1 LVAESKQSVVII
13 FVENLYR
20 EMKSRIIPKHRLT
33 IDKKSTKRMDSVK
46 WIKDNDRAEDVIWQ
60 AKLCWDSLRDFRV
73 ERERCLRY
81 TYGDQWGD
89 MIMRD
94 NECISEKED
103 IINRGDVP
111 LTNNLIRRLVR
122 TVVGVYREQN
132 KIPACT
138 AVDRDEQSLG
148 DMMSVALQ
156 VNWKNNVKKELDA
169 RGFEEFLISGF
180 ACQKEIWGWREAK
193 WRDAWTRQPNPN
205 NIFFDANMTDLR
217 GWDMS
222 MIGELHDL
230 SFKQVCSKFAHSPSD
245 FKKLSAIYASQ
256 RDEEYMQ
263 LFVER
268 GKERWSINGET
279 NFDFFIPYD
288 KSLCRVIE
296 VWSKETKPR
305 YRCHDWLTGELF
317 KVEIA
322 DKEIYDTENASRIAE
337 GVALGMAE
345 DDIPLIDM
353 EWFLD
358 DYWYYRFMSPC
369 GDILEEGESEFDH
382 KSHPYSLKLYPFI
395 NGEIHS
401 FVGDVIDQQ
410 RYVNRLISLNDKLIQ
425 SSAKGILFYPT
436 SMIPEGKSP
445 EDIQREWTRPDAV
458 MFYDDMSNMASGA
471 KPEQIANKLTRIGT
485 EELLQLEIGLM
496 EEITGVSGALQGKP
510 GFSGQSAALYAQQT
524 QNATASIMDLLE
536 SYDSFIIEG
545 ATKKVSNMQQYYDE
559 EKTLTV
565 VGRRNAVTYDP
576 ELVGGVMYD
585 LNITQHAD
593 TPAVRALNNELVMQ
607 LFQMGAINVLQ
618 LLEFGNFPFS
628 DGLMEAIKADQA
640 RVAQGQMPQG
650 VPEDVTN
657 QMQEYQQQIAQ
668 SGNQAAIRQAQW
680 AIMNPERAAWQK
692 QRAAEGLKR

>member
-1 LVAESKQSVVII
+1 MSKS
-13 FVENLYR
+13 
-20 EMKSRIIPKHRLT
+20 KIIPKSRLS
-33 IDKKSTKRMDSVK
+33 IERGAIKRADSVK
-46 WIKDNDRAEDVIWQ
+46 WIKDRNRAEDVLWQ
-60 AKLCWDSLRDFRV
+60 AKICWDSLYDFRK

-89 MIMRD
+89 KIMRD

-103 IINRGDVP
+103 IIRRGDVP

-122 TVVGVYREQN
+122 TVVGVYRNQN

-138 AVDRDEQSLG
+138 AVDRAEQSLG

-169 RGFEEFLISGF
+169 RGFEEYLISGF
-180 ACQKEIWGWREAK
+180 ACQKEIWGWRQWGK
-193 WRDAWTRQPNPN
+193 DAWTRQPNPN
-205 NIFFDANMTDLR
+205 NVFFDANMTDVR

-222 MIGELHDL
+222 MIGEIHDL
-230 SFKQVCSKFAHSPSD
+230 TFKQVVSYFAHSASD
-245 FKKLSAIYASQ
+245 FKKLSAIYSTP
-256 RDEEYMQ
+256 RDSEYFM

-268 GKERWSINGET
+268 GKERTGTDNV
-279 NFDFFIPYD
+279 DFYTPYD
-288 KSLCRVIE
+288 QSLCRVIE

-305 YRCHDWLTGELF
+305 YRCHDWLTGELY
-317 KVEIA
+317 KVEVA
-322 DKEIYDTENASRIAE
+322 DKEAIDIENASRIAE
-337 GVALGMAE
+337 GTALGMSE
-345 DDIPLIDM
+345 DDIPTIET
-353 EWFLD
+353 EWFID
-358 DYWYYRFMSPC
+358 DYWYYRFMSPI
-369 GDILEEGESEFDH
+369 GDILDEGESEFDH
-382 KSHPYSLKLYPFI
+382 REHPYALKLYPYI

-401 FVGDVIDQQ
+401 FVSDVIDQQ

-425 SSAKGILFYPT
+425 SSAKGILFYPE
-436 SMIPEGKSP
+436 SMIPEGKTP

-458 MFYDDMSNMASGA
+458 MFYDDTSNMASGA
-471 KPEQIANKLTRIGT
+471 RPEQIANKLTRIGT

-496 EEITGVSGALQGKP
+496 EEITGVNGALQGKP

-545 ATKKVSNMQQYYDE
+545 ATKKVSNIQQYYDE
-559 EKTLTV
+559 RKTLTV

-576 ELVGGVMYD
+576 DLVGGVMYD
-585 LNITQHAD
+585 LNITQNAD
-593 TPAVRALNNELVMQ
+593 TPAIRQLNNELCMQ

-628 DGLMEAIKADQA
+628 DGLMEAIKADQE

-650 VPEDVTN
+650 VPEDVAT
-657 QMQEYQQQIAQ
+657 QMQQYQQQIAQ

-692 QRAAEGLKR
+692 QRAAQSLQNYNAQGL

>member
-1 LVAESKQSVVII
+1 MTTKSK
-13 FVENLYR
+13 
-20 EMKSRIIPKHRLT
+20 IIPKHRLT
-33 IDKKSTKRMDSVK
+33 TDRSVRKKMDSVK
-46 WIKDNDRAEDVIWQ
+46 WIKDQDRAEDVIWQ
-60 AKLCWDSLRDFRV
+60 AKMCWDSLYKFRE

-89 MIMRD
+89 KIMRD

-103 IINRGDVP
+103 IMARGDVP

-122 TVVGVYREQN
+122 TVVGVYRNQG

-169 RGFEEFLISGF
+169 RGFEEYLISGF
-180 ACQKEIWGWREAK
+180 ACQKEFWGWRK
-193 WRDAWTRQPNPN
+193 NKYDAWTRQPNPN
-205 NIFFDANMTDLR
+205 NVFFDAAASDHR
-217 GWDMS
+217 GWDIS

-230 SFKQVCSKFAHSPSD
+230 TFKQMCSIFAHSPRD
-245 FKKLSAIYASQ
+245 FDKLSQIYGTQ
-256 RDEEYMQ
+256 RDPEYFQ
-263 LFVER
+263 YFIER
-268 GKERWSINGET
+268 GKERFGVRDGSNM
-279 NFDFFIPYD
+279 DFFLPND

-305 YRCHDWLTGELF
+305 YRCHDWLTGDLF
-317 KVEIA
+317 KIEA
-322 DKEIYDTENASRIAE
+322 KDKDEYEMENASRIAE
-337 GVALGMAE
+337 GIAMGMTE
-345 DDIPLIDM
+345 DDIPLIEM

-358 DYWYYRFMSPC
+358 DFWYYRFMSPC
-369 GDILEEGESEFDH
+369 GDILDEGESEFDH

-401 FVGDVIDQQ
+401 FVSDVIDQQ

-425 SSAKGILFYPT
+425 SSAKGVLMYPM
-436 SMIPEGKSP
+436 SMLPPGKTI
-445 EDIQREWTRPDAV
+445 EDVQREWTRPDAV
-458 MFYDDMSNMASGA
+458 MFYDDISGA
-471 KPEQIANKLTRIGT
+471 NTGARPEQIANKLTRIGT

-496 EEITGVSGALQGKP
+496 EEITGVNGALQGRP

-545 ATKKVSNMQQYYDE
+545 AFKKVSNIQQYYDE
-559 EKTLTV
+559 KKKLSI
-565 VGRRNAVTYDP
+565 VGRRYSITYDP
-576 ELVGGVMYD
+576 DLVGDVTYD
-585 LNITQHAD
+585 LNIAESAES
-593 TPAVRALNNELVMQ
+593 PAIRQINNEMMLQ
-607 LFQMGAINVLQ
+607 LFQMGAINVMQ

-628 DGLMEAIKADQA
+628 DRLLEALKADQE
-640 RVAQGQMPQG
+640 RIAQGEQPQG
-650 VPEDVTN
+650 LPQDL
-657 QMQEYQQQIAQ
+657 QEQIAQ

-692 QRAAEGLKR
+692 ARAQQGLQNAAV